1 MGWDKM
7 AEKAQKIVKGGF
19 RATMAL
25 IIAIIALIFSIISYQ
40 RTGGTI
46 GLEDEIK
53 ALQKKTETLKKE
65 TIQQVEKLEEKTK
78 KLKQETGEALE
89 KLGKTLKL
97 EEARGKK

>member
-1 MGWDKM
+1 M

-25 IIAIIALIFSIISYQ
+25 IIAIIALIFSIISYR
-40 RTGGTI
+40 RTGGMI
-46 GLEDEIK
+46 GVEDEIK
-53 ALQKKTETLKKE
+53 ALQNKTETLKRE
-65 TIQQVEKLEEKTK
+65 TVQQVKKLEEKTK

-97 EEARGKK
+97 EDVRKKR

>member
-1 MGWDKM
+1 M
-7 AEKAQKIVKGGF
+7 AEKIVRGGF

-25 IIAIIALIFSIISYQ
+25 VIAIIALIFSIISYQ
-40 RTGGTI
+40 RTGGMV

-53 ALQKKTETLKKE
+53 ALQNKTETLKKE
-65 TIQQVEKLEEKTK
+65 TMQQVGKLEEKTK

-97 EEARGKK
+97 EEALQKK

>member
-1 MGWDKM
+1 MGWNGM
-7 AEKAQKIVKGGF
+7 AEKMQKIVRGGF

-40 RTGGTI
+40 RTGGMG
-46 GLEDEIK
+46 GLKDEIK
-53 ALQKKTETLKKE
+53 ALQGKTETLKKE

-97 EEARGKK
+97 EEVRQK

>member
-1 MGWDKM
+1 MT
-7 AEKAQKIVKGGF
+7 ERAQKIVKGGF

-25 IIAIIALIFSIISYQ
+25 IIAIIALIFSAISYQ
-40 RTGGTI
+40 RTGGMV
-46 GLEDEIK
+46 GLEGEIK
-53 ALQKKTETLKKE
+53 ALQNKTETLKNE

-97 EEARGKK
+97 EEVRKKR